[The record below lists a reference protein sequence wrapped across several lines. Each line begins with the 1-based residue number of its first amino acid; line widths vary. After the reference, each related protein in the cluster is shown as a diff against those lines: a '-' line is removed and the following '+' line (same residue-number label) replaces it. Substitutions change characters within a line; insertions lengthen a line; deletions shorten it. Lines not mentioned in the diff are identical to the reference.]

1 MSEKLEFKTKKEK
14 NWLLSL
20 LRSEVVDIIFTK
32 KDGSE
37 RIMKCTLL
45 ESKIPSEKMPKG
57 TEKAKNDEVVPVF
70 DIEND
75 GWRSFRWDSIRAI
88 HFSIGAA
95 NGC

>member
-20 LRSEVVDIIFTK
+20 LRSEVVDITFTK
-32 KDGSE
+32 KDGSK